1 MDSIF
6 LSFSFKREI
15 TLLCKEKNKD
25 MKKIVG
31 RIFKEIFSDSM
42 QMFQLCLYLY
52 ESNYLEIYALKC
64 VKKKRN
70 LFFGKKFDSMF

>member
-25 MKKIVG
+25 RKKIVG

-42 QMFQLCLYLY
+42 QMSQLCPYY
-52 ESNYLEIYALKC
+52 MSQII
-64 VKKKRN
+64 
-70 LFFGKKFDSMF
+70 